1 MQLLA
6 WAACTEPFGV
16 KLIRLG
22 AGPVRVP
29 PPGVSLWY
37 EAWVSRQSLLPRAG
51 GLGSGEERGGVG
63 LRIGVGRGGRL

>member
-6 WAACTEPFGV
+6 WAACTEPLSV

-37 EAWVSRQSLLPRAG
+37 EAWVSR
-51 GLGSGEERGGVG
+51 
-63 LRIGVGRGGRL
+63 